1 MKRLL
6 LAIALLFPTAA
17 YAQGTFRGAD
27 ELRRHQAIESAETDR
42 QEKWMIVLVV
52 LVAAG
57 VGIYFWNDYQKRQR
71 K

>member
-27 ELRRHQAIESAETDR
+27 ELRRHQAIFR
-42 QEKWMIVLVV
+42 
-52 LVAAG
+52 VACLPPKKPATRNG
-57 VGIYFWNDYQKRQR
+57 PKRLRTNGQKNIG
-71 K
+71 